1 MTTATEFLTPEELA
15 EMLGV
20 PLQTIYRWNYVG
32 SGPPVIHLGRRVRY
46 RRADVEQ
53 WIDSRTTRH
62 AA

>member
-1 MTTATEFLTPEELA
+1 
-15 EMLGV
+15 MLGV